1 MNSDL
6 VIAMMGLLGV
16 VCVLFVFAMVFGKQ
30 PPKSTSQATVKPQAQ
45 TMSEPSPM
53 QLAIH
58 RDNKSYWRNKALLR
72 WGLSGCLVA
81 ILIGVVVLFV
91 ALLVALSLLGNA
103 IGQAID
109 GFFEGV
115 REFFEHPLNPFSW
128 F

>member
-1 MNSDL
+1 MWFYKYVDSSKS
-6 VIAMMGLLGV
+6 
-16 VCVLFVFAMVFGKQ
+16 CES
-30 PPKSTSQATVKPQAQ
+30 PKTESQIEATKEDMPQVEWEEDAK
-45 TMSEPSPM
+45 PSPM

-72 WGLSGCLVA
+72 WGSSGCLA
-81 ILIGVVVLFV
+81 TFFISVVVLFV
-91 ALLVALSLLGNA
+91 AIWVALSLLGLA

-115 REFFEHPLNPFSW
+115 RDFFEHPLNPFSW

>member
-1 MNSDL
+1 MWFYKYVDSSKS
-6 VIAMMGLLGV
+6 
-16 VCVLFVFAMVFGKQ
+16 CES
-30 PPKSTSQATVKPQAQ
+30 PKTESQIEATKEDMPQVEWEEDAK
-45 TMSEPSPM
+45 PSPM

-72 WGLSGCLVA
+72 WGSSGCLVT

-91 ALLVALSLLGNA
+91 ALLVALSLLGLA

-115 REFFEHPLNPFSW
+115 RDFFEHPLNPFSW